1 MNMQNLMRQA
11 QNLQKDMMKAKEEI
25 DKMFFEGKN
34 SFVTV
39 IVNGKKEVTE
49 VKIEHDS
56 GFDADEMEM
65 LGDIIMLATNDA
77 FKKVDQETDSKMGKF
92 SNMMP
97 GMF

>member
-25 DKMFFEGKN
+25 DEMSFEGKN

-39 IVNGKKEVTE
+39 IVNGKKEITE
-49 VKIEHDS
+49 IKIEHDS
-56 GFDADEMEM
+56 DMESDELEM
-65 LGDIIMLATNDA
+65 LADIVMLATNEA
-77 FKKVDQETDSKMGKF
+77 LNKVDQETEKKMGKF